1 MFATNFAR
9 NAIGA
14 FGAVAIAAT
23 CLGVAAVPAAAA
35 TETGVATKTVSYADL
50 NMNSAEGRARL
61 DARIRA
67 AAKSVCEAPVAEF
80 AARATQG
87 RCIATAIRKANAS

>member
-23 CLGVAAVPAAAA
+23 CLGVASAPAAA